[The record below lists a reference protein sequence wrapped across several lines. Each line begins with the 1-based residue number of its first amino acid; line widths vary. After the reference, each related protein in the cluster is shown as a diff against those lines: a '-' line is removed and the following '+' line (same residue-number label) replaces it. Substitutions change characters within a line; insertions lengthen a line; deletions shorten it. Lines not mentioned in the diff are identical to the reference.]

1 MESVPTLLEPG
12 RAFLSKVAL
21 FLPSLL
27 AALLILL
34 GGWVLAK
41 FIRLL
46 VFRFLLAIRFDVAG
60 EKAGI
65 DDILIRA
72 DIRQSPAELVA
83 TLVHWLMMLLV
94 VMTAIN
100 TLGLAAVAEL
110 LNQVLLYIPKVI
122 AAVVVLIL
130 GLFFA
135 NFMAGVIRTA
145 AANAGLPEADVLA
158 NVARYGL
165 VVFTGAVTLHE
176 LGVGAELVHSA
187 FTIVFGAVA
196 LALALAF
203 GLGCK
208 DVARDW
214 VMRYLESA
222 RGNKKQR

>member
-12 RAFLSKVAL
+12 RAFLSKIAL
-21 FLPSLL
+21 FLPNLL

-34 GGWVLAK
+34 GGWVLAR

-65 DDILIRA
+65 DDILLRA
-72 DIRQSPAELVA
+72 DIRQGPAELVA
-83 TLVHWLMMLLV
+83 TLAYWVMMLLG

-100 TLGLAAVAEL
+100 PLGLAAVAEL

-135 NFMAGVIRTA
+135 NFLAGVIRTA
-145 AANAGLPEADVLA
+145 AANAGLREAEVRRQQ
-158 NVARYGL
+158 VKP
-165 VVFTGAVTLHE
+165 
-176 LGVGAELVHSA
+176 LG
-187 FTIVFGAVA
+187 
-196 LALALAF
+196 
-203 GLGCK
+203 
-208 DVARDW
+208 DQ
-214 VMRYLESA
+214 A
-222 RGNKKQR
+222 RGKHQSQEDIAGGYGHTHAQDKRGDCPK

>member
-1 MESVPTLLEPG
+1 MEFAPTLLEPG

-21 FLPSLL
+21 FLPNLL

-34 GGWVLAK
+34 GGWILAK

-60 EKAGI
+60 ERAGI
-65 DDILIRA
+65 DAMLARA
-72 DIRQSPAELVA
+72 DIRQSPSELVA
-83 TLVHWLMMLLV
+83 ILVYWLTTLLFVI
-94 VMTAIN
+94 TAIN

-110 LNQVLLYIPKVI
+110 LNRVLLYLPKVI

-135 NFMAGVIRTA
+135 NFLSGVIRTA
-145 AANAGLPEADVLA
+145 AASAGLAEAQVLA
-158 NVARYGL
+158 TIARYSL
-165 VVFTGAVTLHE
+165 IVFTGAITLHE
-176 LGVGAELVHSA
+176 LGVGAELVRAA
-187 FTIVFGAVA
+187 FTIVFGAVG

-208 DVARDW
+208 DLARDW
-214 VMRYLESA
+214 VIRYLESA
-222 RGNKKQR
+222 RGNKKHH

>member
-1 MESVPTLLEPG
+1 MEFAPTLLEPG

-21 FLPSLL
+21 FLPNLV

-34 GGWVLAK
+34 GGWILAK

-60 EKAGI
+60 ERAGI
-65 DDILIRA
+65 DAMLARA
-72 DIRQSPAELVA
+72 DIRQSPSELVA
-83 TLVHWLMMLLV
+83 ILVYWLTTLLFVI
-94 VMTAIN
+94 TAIN

-110 LNQVLLYIPKVI
+110 LNRVLLYLPKVI

-135 NFMAGVIRTA
+135 NFLSGVIRTA
-145 AANAGLPEADVLA
+145 AASAGLAEAQVLA
-158 NVARYGL
+158 TIARYSL
-165 VVFTGAVTLHE
+165 IVFTGAVTLHE
-176 LGVGAELVHSA
+176 LGVGAELVRAA
-187 FTIVFGAVA
+187 FTIVFGAVG

-208 DVARDW
+208 DLARDW
-214 VMRYLESA
+214 VIRYLESA
-222 RGNKKQR
+222 RGNKKHH

>member
-1 MESVPTLLEPG
+1 MELVPTLLEPG

-21 FLPSLL
+21 VLPNVL
-27 AALLILL
+27 AALLILV
-34 GGWVLAK
+34 GGWALAK
-41 FIRLL
+41 FVRLL
-46 VFRFLLAIRFDVAG
+46 VFRFLLAIRFDVAA

-65 DDILIRA
+65 DDTLARA

-83 TLVHWLMMLLV
+83 VLAYWLMGLLAI
-94 VMTAIN
+94 MTAIN
-100 TLGLAAVAEL
+100 TLGLAAVANL
-110 LNQVLLYIPKVI
+110 MNQVLLYVPKVI

-135 NFMAGVIRTA
+135 NFLSGVIRTA
-145 AANAGLPEADVLA
+145 ATHAGLPEAPA
-158 NVARYGL
+158 VASITRYAL
-165 VVFTGAVTLHE
+165 ILFAGAVTLHE

-187 FTIVFGAVA
+187 FNIVFGAVA

-214 VMRYLESA
+214 VTRYLEA
-222 RGNKKQR
+222 TRGDKKHR

>member
-1 MESVPTLLEPG
+1 MEFAPTLLEPG

-21 FLPSLL
+21 FLPNLL

-34 GGWVLAK
+34 GGWILAK

-60 EKAGI
+60 DRAGI
-65 DDILIRA
+65 DAMLARA
-72 DIRQSPAELVA
+72 DIRQSPSELVA
-83 TLVHWLMMLLV
+83 ILVYWLTTLLFVI
-94 VMTAIN
+94 TAIN

-110 LNQVLLYIPKVI
+110 LNRVLLYLPKVI

-135 NFMAGVIRTA
+135 NFLSGVIRTA
-145 AANAGLPEADVLA
+145 AASAGLAEAQVLA
-158 NVARYGL
+158 TIARYSL
-165 VVFTGAVTLHE
+165 IVFTGAITLHE
-176 LGVGAELVHSA
+176 LGVGAELVRAA
-187 FTIVFGAVA
+187 FTIVFGAVG

-208 DVARDW
+208 DLARDW
-214 VMRYLESA
+214 VIRYLESA
-222 RGNKKQR
+222 RGNKKHH